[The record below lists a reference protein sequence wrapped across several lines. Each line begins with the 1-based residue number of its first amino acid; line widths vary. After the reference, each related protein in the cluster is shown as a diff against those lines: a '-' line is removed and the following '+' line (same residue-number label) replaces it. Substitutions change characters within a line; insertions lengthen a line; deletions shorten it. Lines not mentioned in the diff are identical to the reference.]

1 MKRVR
6 EQMGPFIVTGRD
18 NLSPSGIVRANC
30 GKQLSF
36 LDRAADMHTPSP
48 EELQAAGAVQVP
60 NFGWFCSQEC
70 GQAYE
75 TEFGVGF
82 ERNAAGHI
90 SYYGSG
96 K

>member
-1 MKRVR
+1 
-6 EQMGPFIVTGRD
+6 
-18 NLSPSGIVRANC
+18 
-30 GKQLSF
+30 
-36 LDRAADMHTPSP
+36 MHTPSP